1 MAKSK
6 GLSKADLQLWA
17 AYAQSLRLLPGR
29 RLEIEPPALPEPAAP
44 EPAAPSALPVIPAPW
59 SSPRSQA
66 GPVRVDAPPPGLDRG
81 TWQKF
86 RTGRARAARVLDLH
100 GMTAARA
107 HAATLHFVLQ
117 AHAQQLRVVE
127 IITGK
132 GEVLLRELPHW
143 LNSRE
148 LRPLILALAHP
159 HAANTGS
166 VLVLLRRTRT
176 DSAK

>member
-1 MAKSK
+1 MPRACGCFPAGGWRSSRRPYRSRPR
-6 GLSKADLQLWA
+6 LSRPHLCRP
-17 AYAQSLRLLPGR
+17 RLSRPRHLHCPLF
-29 RLEIEPPALPEPAAP
+29 RL
-44 EPAAPSALPVIPAPW
+44 
-59 SSPRSQA
+59 
-66 GPVRVDAPPPGLDRG
+66 DAPPPGLDRG